1 MGLFRLVL
9 RTVLALSRTCFGTIR
24 EHTGGKLFP
33 FEARTTAAFFFT
45 QPLCLANAGF
55 FKTLV
60 NIWQPD
66 PKEPEPVWQ
75 RSDYVAMVIVGILL
89 VLLIGFWP
97 A

>member
-1 MGLFRLVL
+1 LYQPHCFLCD
-9 RTVLALSRTCFGTIR
+9 AQLSIR
-24 EHTGGKLFP
+24 CSQRRYRGVAEL
-33 FEARTTAAFFFT
+33 ERS
-45 QPLCLANAGF
+45 ANAGF

-75 RSDYVAMVIVGILL
+75 RSDYVAMIVVGILL

>member
-1 MGLFRLVL
+1 MIG
-9 RTVLALSRTCFGTIR
+9 APNHPMSRTRAC
-24 EHTGGKLFP
+24 
-33 FEARTTAAFFFT
+33 ARVGY
-45 QPLCLANAGF
+45 LERSANAGF

>member
-1 MGLFRLVL
+1 M
-9 RTVLALSRTCFGTIR
+9 LASARIPQFSRS
-24 EHTGGKLFP
+24 
-33 FEARTTAAFFFT
+33 
-45 QPLCLANAGF
+45 ANAGF

-75 RSDYVAMVIVGILL
+75 RSDYVAMVIVDILL